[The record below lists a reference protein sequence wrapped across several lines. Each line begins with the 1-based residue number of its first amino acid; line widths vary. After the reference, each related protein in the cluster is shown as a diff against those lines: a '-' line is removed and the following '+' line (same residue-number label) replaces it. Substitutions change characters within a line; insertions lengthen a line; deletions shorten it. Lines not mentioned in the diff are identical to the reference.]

1 MPNVASEA
9 RVAERFAAWLSQVTG
24 RKHTVS
30 PGGDPP
36 DFIMEPEGWLEVSGI
51 YLRDEQA
58 KFLNCAAE
66 RSFGFSGPLDE
77 TALRLIRKLDEKLG
91 KQSYQAAYTQRG
103 KGTLLLSC
111 QDCFFDGV
119 NLARIREAFAS
130 FRPTNDRG
138 FFKTAYFEYQLSGE
152 ELVYEVV
159 YPKKALPMRRHRA
172 HSGDALELAHFPK
185 GATHALNLLQRFL
198 PLRYRVIQLAVNAAH
213 HPALFFSR

>member
-36 DFIMEPEGWLEVSGI
+36 DFIMELEGWLEVSGI

-138 FFKTAYFEYQLSGE
+138 FSRQHTLSISYLVRRRFLTICPNRSRANPTGRTRFGMPSKRYRNCLNISWPSSNDEFKSVLIPLCLKAQRT
-152 ELVYEVV
+152 ELVF
-159 YPKKALPMRRHRA
+159 A
-172 HSGDALELAHFPK
+172 S
-185 GATHALNLLQRFL
+185 
-198 PLRYRVIQLAVNAAH
+198 
-213 HPALFFSR
+213 SS